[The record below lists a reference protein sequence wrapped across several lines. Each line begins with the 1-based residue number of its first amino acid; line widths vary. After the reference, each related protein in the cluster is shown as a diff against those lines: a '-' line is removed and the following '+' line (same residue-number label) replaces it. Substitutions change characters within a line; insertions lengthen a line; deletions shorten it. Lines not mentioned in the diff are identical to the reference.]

1 MVVRKSILKGAVAS
15 GAMAVMLTATGAAAR
30 TTGEPGGQAADQTA
44 QSADQPATQ
53 PTTSSPQGAVP
64 PGITPDNSAAP
75 AQAADV
81 PTATGPSPGPTA
93 TDGAD
98 QAAEGGE
105 DIVVTG
111 FRRSL
116 AEGLALKREAV
127 GVRDSIVA
135 EDIGKFPE
143 ANVADSLQR
152 IPGVIL
158 SRDGASNEGQR
169 ISIRGLP
176 SDFVVTTINM
186 APVRSTSSLDA
197 GGSSRN
203 FNYDV
208 FPSELFG
215 RVDVYKTPLAN
226 LEEGG
231 IGGNVDLQ
239 TPRPFDSKGRVIR
252 YTAQANYNTQSK
264 KWGPRG
270 SLLLSDTI
278 GNFGALLGVA
288 YSKTIN
294 ERSGFQSTGGYNSS
308 EIGSRG
314 YRTPAGQARPL
325 VGPFEF
331 QLNTNNPRANLG
343 GLTAAQVNNGLLPR
357 FYRVF
362 ASDNDRERLGLVG
375 SLQYKTDRLDVS
387 FDGIYSQLKDI
398 GDEYTWGVAVRNSRT
413 TATTTDLP
421 GRGTNSGIIPLDV
434 KLDEYNNLYGTF
446 GNTNIVT
453 ESLYRTSE
461 TKFRYGIVRAAYDV
475 TDRLKVSAQGN
486 LSDSRAYK
494 EGNRIASNIYGAT
507 TTFDP
512 TGNVTYP
519 TITSTIDPTNPRNYV
534 VPTLGFGRDDELDKQ
549 RTARAMADWR
559 LVDDN
564 ERLFTLRLGGS
575 YVSTIKQIERR
586 DGSAIAQARTLPGGG
601 TFRTIDV
608 FANMNPTIPI
618 GPLRNGGNS
627 GFPSQF
633 ATFPRNFIEGTLDA
647 HGANIA
653 SPVQLNGAFR
663 AEEQVATGFFEVDF
677 KMPLLGSELRG
688 NAGLRYSDTKTVVD
702 NFVANGRGG
711 FSPDTRRGGY
721 DNFLPSASV
730 AFDLRENLT
739 LRASAGQTITRNA
752 LSTIAGSTL
761 IPNPFNADVTQ
772 GNPNLRPQL
781 ASQYDAVAEWYF
793 APGALFSVGVFKK
806 DITDRPFAVQDFVTF
821 GSLGVPA
828 TVFNAVS
835 LGFPS
840 GVIPDDFLVRR
851 TIIVN
856 QNQLSLK
863 GLEVAYQQN
872 FTFLPKPFDGLGV
885 TSSFTLIDQTGTD
898 FVSSSGK
905 RVGIQAGVPDYSYSI
920 TGFYEKGPFSLRGS
934 YNYRAKTG
942 QTDVNQGNDQ
952 IPYTAPQG
960 FLDATASFRL
970 NDYIEFRV
978 DALNI
983 TNTNVYTYYDNPDQ
997 PNGNGK
1003 TRRDNSFFNGT
1014 TISFGVR
1021 GKF

>member
-1 MVVRKSILKGAVAS
+1 M
-15 GAMAVMLTATGAAAR
+15 
-30 TTGEPGGQAADQTA
+30 
-44 QSADQPATQ
+44 
-53 PTTSSPQGAVP
+53 
-64 PGITPDNSAAP
+64 
-75 AQAADV
+75 
-81 PTATGPSPGPTA
+81 PTATGSSSGPTTEEA
-93 TDGAD
+93 
-98 QAAEGGE
+98 GE

-116 AEGLALKREAV
+116 AEGLELKREAV

-169 ISIRGLP
+169 ISIRGLG
-176 SDFVVTTINM
+176 SDFTVTTINM
-186 APVRSTSSLDA
+186 APVRTTSSLDA

-264 KWGPRG
+264 QWGPRG
-270 SLLLSDTI
+270 SLLLSDTV

-288 YSKTIN
+288 YSRTVN

-308 EIGSRG
+308 VIGSGG
-314 YRTPAGQARPL
+314 YRTPAGQTRPP

-331 QLNTNNPRANLG
+331 QLDTNNPRANLG

-375 SLQYKTDRLDVS
+375 SLQYKSDRLDVS
-387 FDGIYSQLKDI
+387 VDGIYSHLKDI
-398 GDEYTWGVAVRNSRT
+398 GNEYTWGVAVRNSRT

-421 GRGTNSGIIPLDV
+421 GRGTNSGIIPLGV
-434 KLDEYNNLYGTF
+434 QLDEYNNLYGTF

-475 TDRLKVSAQGN
+475 TNRLKVSAQGN

-519 TITSTIDPTNPRNYV
+519 TITSTTDPTNPRNYT
-534 VPTLGFGRDDELDKQ
+534 VPTLGFTRDDEIDKQ
-549 RTARAMADWR
+549 RTARALADWR
-559 LVDDN
+559 LVDEDD
-564 ERLFTLRLGGS
+564 RLFTLRLGGS
-575 YVSTIKQIERR
+575 YVSTVKEIQRR
-586 DGSAIAQARTLPGGG
+586 DGSNIAASRALPGGG

-608 FANMNPTIPI
+608 FANMNSTIPI

-633 ATFPRNFIEGTLDA
+633 ATFPRSFVEGTLDA
-647 HGANIA
+647 HGSNIA
-653 SPVQLNGAFR
+653 APIQLNGAFR
-663 AEEQVATGFFEVDF
+663 AEEQVSTGFFEVDF

-711 FSPDTRRGGY
+711 FDPANRRGGY
-721 DNFLPSASV
+721 DNWLPSASL
-730 AFDLRENLT
+730 AFDVRQNIT

-761 IPNPFNADVTQ
+761 IPNPFNADVTV
-772 GNPNLRPQL
+772 GNPDLRPQL

-793 APGALFSVGVFKK
+793 APGALLSVGVFKK
-806 DITDRPFAVQDFVTF
+806 DITDQPFAVQDFVSF

-828 TVFNAVS
+828 SVFNAIS
-835 LGFPS
+835 LGFPN
-840 GVIPDDFLVRR
+840 GVIPADFQIRR
-851 TIIVN
+851 TIIIN
-856 QNQLSLK
+856 QNQLKLK

-885 TSSFTLIDQTGTD
+885 TSSFTLIDQQGAD
-898 FVSSSGK
+898 FVSLASGK
-905 RVGIQAGVPDYSYSI
+905 RTSIQTVPDYSYSI
-920 TGFYEKGPFSLRGS
+920 TGFYEKGPLSIRGS

-942 QTDVNQGNDQ
+942 QSNVNTGNDQ

-960 FLDATASFRL
+960 FLDGTVSFRL
-970 NDYIEFRV
+970 NDYVEFRV
-978 DALNI
+978 DALNL

-997 PNGNGK
+997 PSGNGK
-1003 TRRDNSFFNGT
+1003 SRRDNSFFNGT

>member
-1 MVVRKSILKGAVAS
+1 MVVRKSILNGAVAS
-15 GAMAVMLTATGAAAR
+15 GAMAAMLMATAAAAQ
-30 TTGEPGGQAADQTA
+30 TDQTA
-44 QSADQPATQ
+44 APQ

-64 PGITPDNSAAP
+64 PGITPDNSTAP
-75 AQAADV
+75 AQAVDV
-81 PTATGPSPGPTA
+81 PTATGPSPGPAA
-93 TDGAD
+93 TDSAQTD
-98 QAAEGGE
+98 EGTGE

-252 YTAQANYNTQSK
+252 YTGQANYNTQSK

-270 SLLLSDTI
+270 SLLLSDTF

-308 EIGSRG
+308 VIGSAG
-314 YRTPAGQARPL
+314 RTVPGRTGLQF
-325 VGPFEF
+325 GPYQF
-331 QLNTNNPRANLG
+331 QLDTNNPRANLG

-375 SLQYKTDRLDVS
+375 SLQYKDDRLDVS
-387 FDGIYSQLKDI
+387 FDGIYSHLKDI
-398 GDEYTWGVAVRNSRT
+398 GDEFTWGVAVRNSRT
-413 TATTTDLP
+413 VAGSTDLP

-434 KLDEYNNLYGTF
+434 KLDRFNNLYGTF

-461 TKFRYGIVRAAYDV
+461 TKFRYGILRAAYDV
-475 TDRLKVSAQGN
+475 TDRLKISAQGN

-559 LVDDN
+559 LVDDDA
-564 ERLFTLRLGGS
+564 RLFTLRLGGS
-575 YVSTIKQIERR
+575 YVSTIKQIARR
-586 DGSAIAQARTLPGGG
+586 DGSAIGQARTLPGGG

-608 FANMNPTIPI
+608 FANMNNSIPI

-647 HGANIA
+647 HGSNIA
-653 SPVQLNGAFR
+653 APVQLNGAFR

-677 KMPLLGSELRG
+677 KTPLFGSELRG
-688 NAGLRYSDTKTVVD
+688 NVGLRYSDTRTIVD

-711 FSPDTRRGGY
+711 FNPANRRGGY
-721 DNFLPSASV
+721 DNFLPSASL
-730 AFDLRENLT
+730 AFDLRQNLT

-761 IPNPFNADVTQ
+761 VPNPFNPDVTQ
-772 GNPNLRPQL
+772 GNPDLRPQV
-781 ASQYDAVAEWYF
+781 AAQYDAVAEWYF
-793 APGALFSVGVFKK
+793 APGGLLSVGVFKK

-821 GSLGVPA
+821 GSLGLPQ

-835 LGFPS
+835 LGFPN
-840 GVIPDDFLVRR
+840 GTIPNDFQIRR

-856 QNQLSLK
+856 QDALKLK

-872 FTFLPKPFDGLGV
+872 FTFLPQPFDGLGV
-885 TSSFTLIDQTGTD
+885 TSSFTLIDQQGGD
-898 FVSSSGK
+898 FVSTSGK
-905 RVGIQAGVPDYSYSI
+905 RVSVSNVPDYSYSV
-920 TGFYEKGPFSLRGS
+920 TGFYEKGPFGLRAS

-942 QTDVNQGNDQ
+942 QPGLNNGNDQ
-952 IPYTAPQG
+952 ITYISPQG

-983 TNTNVYTYYDNPDQ
+983 TNTNTYLYYDNPDQ
-997 PNGNGK
+997 PNANGK